1 MQGKLNRRD
10 LLKATVGAT
19 VAASVLSPGQRIAK
33 AFAQSASSGT
43 YYWVAHVGP
52 GDPYWAVV
60 QRGVQAA
67 GKALGV
73 KAVFEGPSGCS
84 PRREADTVNAA
95 MSAQTKGVG
104 TPHRM
109 RAVPA

>member
-1 MQGKLNRRD
+1 MQSKLNRRD

-73 KAVFEGPSGCS
+73 KAVFEGPSGYS
-84 PRREADTVNAA
+84 PPKQADMVNAA
-95 MSAQTKGVG
+95 ISEKLRGSSPQAP
-104 TPHRM
+104 TPR
-109 RAVPA
+109 